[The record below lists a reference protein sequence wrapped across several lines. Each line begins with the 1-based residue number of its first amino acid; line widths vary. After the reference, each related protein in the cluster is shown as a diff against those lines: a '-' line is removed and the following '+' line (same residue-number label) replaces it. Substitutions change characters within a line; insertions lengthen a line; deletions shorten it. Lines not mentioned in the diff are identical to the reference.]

1 MDSSAQ
7 NLQYFSRCS
16 IYLQTRKVRKKKTVA
31 RKIILSAVL
40 ICTTLLLI
48 AQEIQHE
55 SIVVNIEVQ
64 TRVFRGKTFIDNLT
78 KDDFLIYEDGVLQDV
93 DAVYLIKKTEI
104 QRKDTALKPEE
115 ALQTFAPDVSRN
127 IVLQFDMKDYLPKID
142 EALDQFVE
150 NFLSPEDTLTVM
162 TPVKTYIFRKDALSF
177 VPKEKIA
184 EQLKDLV
191 RRDINLGSVEYKSLI
206 RDYMNLYRSDMEMDL
221 KLYMMQDKIREIQN
235 NRYLPKKIM
244 EDFAKYLKDLSGQK
258 FVFFFYQ
265 NENLPLPPFQ
275 VDDPKYFEFI
285 GEIMGFVAF
294 DPEMIKQTFSD
305 SSISLH
311 FLYVTKNRYS
321 LGDVENQGRS
331 DMSIQDISSNMFGIL
346 GGIAKATG
354 GVTESSANVA
364 SMFEKAA
371 NATEN
376 YYLLYYTP
384 KEYIMDG
391 KFKNIEVKVK
401 DKNYR
406 ITHRQGYFAN

>member
-1 MDSSAQ
+1 M
-7 NLQYFSRCS
+7 
-16 IYLQTRKVRKKKTVA
+16 IKKF
-31 RKIILSAVL
+31 ILSTFL
-40 ICTTLLLI
+40 ICTALLLF

-64 TRVFRGKTFIDNLT
+64 TRVFRGKNFIDNLT
-78 KDDFLIYEDGVLQDV
+78 KDDFLIYEDGVLQDI
-93 DAVYLIKKTEI
+93 DAVYLIRKTEI
-104 QRKDTALKPEE
+104 QREDTEMRPEE
-115 ALQTFAPDVSRN
+115 AQQIFAPDVSRN

-150 NFLSPEDTLTVM
+150 NFLSPGDTLTVM
-162 TPVKTYIFRKDALSF
+162 TPVKTYNFKKEALSF
-177 VPKEKIA
+177 IPKDRIA

-206 RDYMNLYRSDMEMDL
+206 RDYMNLYRSEMELDL

-244 EDFAKYLKDLSGQK
+244 EDFAEYLKDMSGQK

-265 NENLPLPPFQ
+265 NETLPLPPFA
-275 VDDPKYFEFI
+275 VEDPKYFEFI
-285 GEIMGFVAF
+285 SEIMSFVAF

-321 LGDVENQGRS
+321 LGDVENRGQS

-354 GVTESSANVA
+354 GITESSANA
-364 SMFEKAA
+364 AAMFEKAA
-371 NATEN
+371 IATEN

-384 KEYIMDG
+384 KEYKIDG